1 MQMLRYITQKYSQF
15 KNTILLLTALLHGG
29 MAWAQESISLQ
40 NCIEQ
45 AEKQSPQAGLLPFIK
60 EAADLQ
66 AQLLQKNWLPQT
78 NLAAQ
83 ATWQSSTTDLPIE
96 LPGITVPEMSKWQYK
111 ATLDLSQTIWDGG
124 VTKEQQKIVLANSIA
139 EQEKVK
145 ADIYTLREQVS
156 ALFFGVLL
164 ANKQL
169 DNAALLRKD
178 LESKRKKT
186 LDLKSGGLATNY
198 QVLALD
204 AKLLELEQQ
213 VVEATNR
220 KGAALKALSL
230 LTNNPNVEKGNLVA
244 DNLTPKSDVYTINRP
259 ELRYFEAQKKAIAAS
274 EQLIKAKNMPKVG
287 AFATAGLGRPG
298 LNFLSNS
305 LQPYLIG
312 GVQVRV
318 PLTHFYSHSQ
328 SIESQQLRINQDK
341 IRQLEQNFVWLTQV
355 KAVSQKVD
363 IEKLDVLISN
373 DRKLIE
379 IREKM
384 LATADVQ
391 LQNGIIT
398 TNDYLTEVNNVD
410 MARQNLALHE
420 VQRLQAVYLLGITL
434 GN

>member
-1 MQMLRYITQKYSQF
+1 MLKYITKKYSKI
-15 KNTILLLTALLHGG
+15 KNTAILLSALLYGG
-29 MAWAQESISLQ
+29 LTCAQESITLQ
-40 NCIEQ
+40 SCIEQ

-66 AQLLQKNWLPQT
+66 LNLLQKNWLPQT
-78 NLAAQ
+78 NVAAQ

-96 LPGITVPEMSKWQYK
+96 LPGVSVPALSKWQYK
-111 ATLDLSQTIWDGG
+111 ATLDINQTIWDGG
-124 VTKEQQKIVLANSIA
+124 VTKEQQKIAIANSIV

-145 ADIYTLREQVS
+145 TDIYGLREQVS
-156 ALFFGVLL
+156 VLFFGVLL
-164 ANKQL
+164 ANKQIE
-169 DNAALLRKD
+169 NTALLRKD
-178 LESKRKKT
+178 LENKRKKT

-213 VVEATNR
+213 VTEASNR
-220 KGAALKALSL
+220 KNAALKALAL

-244 DNLTPKSDVYTINRP
+244 NNLTLNNNINNINRP
-259 ELRYFEAQKKAIAAS
+259 ELRYFEAQRKAIEAS
-274 EQLIKAKNMPKVG
+274 EQLIKAKNMPKIG

-312 GVQVRV
+312 GIQLRV
-318 PLTHFYSHSQ
+318 PLTHFYSHTA
-328 SIESQQLRINQDK
+328 SIERQQLRINQDK
-341 IRQLEQNFVWLTQV
+341 IRQLEQHFLWLTQV
-355 KAVSQKVD
+355 KAVSQNAD
-363 IEKLDVLISN
+363 IEKLDILIVN
-373 DRKLIE
+373 DRKLID
-379 IREKM
+379 IREQM

-410 MARQNLALHE
+410 IARQNLALHE
-420 VQRLQAVYLLGITL
+420 VQRLQAIYLLGITL